1 MCAAMPA
8 SAGCEN
14 NWKRR
19 MSEWLAMGGHA
30 VFVWSSFGLAAATVL
45 WNIWAARAWMR
56 HARDEITEIWD
67 EDDGA

>member
-1 MCAAMPA
+1 
-8 SAGCEN
+8 
-14 NWKRR
+14 

-67 EDDGA
+67 ENDGA